1 MVALA
6 TFFLREIFLLFSHP
20 CGSPR
25 GPRGG
30 IDSYTI
36 AAERKMRNYLVRRI
50 GLSIKT
56 TARIYDAYF
65 SGPDS
70 FSQHMAVSI
79 WQTVHSVRP
88 CTHEL
93 N

>member
-6 TFFLREIFLLFSHP
+6 TFFLERFSYF
-20 CGSPR
+20 SATLAEPR

-50 GLSIKT
+50 GLFIKT